1 MDVHYIEDCTKPS
14 HSRREAVN
22 YLVERR
28 FILTIKTVPEMPTR
42 IVVDVARPMPDSQPM
57 RIARHPTTTN
67 TTTSLGI
74 PFGSAAWAMGEGR
87 VIAKGNRQ
95 TKQTDSRLTQEA
107 VSVRGAW
114 RVGTGPVGKQVF
126 LRRCCPRFS
135 HQASTRIGARR
146 YISHARPGNHPPQP
160 THANFQKKIVNAS
173 LTVDGCGAR
182 SHAQRVRMLCLKHRF
197 TRQ

>member
-107 VSVRGAW
+107 VSVRGASARAPW
-114 RVGTGPVGKQVF
+114 ESRCFCVGVARVFHTKP
-126 LRRCCPRFS
+126 
-135 HQASTRIGARR
+135 ARE
-146 YISHARPGNHPPQP
+146 
-160 THANFQKKIVNAS
+160 
-173 LTVDGCGAR
+173 
-182 SHAQRVRMLCLKHRF
+182 
-197 TRQ
+197 